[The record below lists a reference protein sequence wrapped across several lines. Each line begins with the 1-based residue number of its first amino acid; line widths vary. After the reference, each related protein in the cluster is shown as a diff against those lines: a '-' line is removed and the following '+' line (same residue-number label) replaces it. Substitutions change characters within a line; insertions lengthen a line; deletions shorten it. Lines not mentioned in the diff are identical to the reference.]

1 MSFRTVLRMVVV
13 LVGLG
18 SMAAPIRAA
27 TWVPLGPYGGDARSI
42 VADPRNSSH
51 LFMGTATGWVFESV
65 DGGNTWTRLA
75 QIGKR
80 NDLMIDRILTDP
92 MRPKR
97 LLVGAWIV
105 DHPDGGLFISD
116 DGGQT
121 WYDQAEMHGQSV
133 RSMTRSLSD
142 PNTL

>member
-1 MSFRTVLRMVVV
+1 MSLHSGLRIVVAI
-13 LVGLG
+13 VGLG
-18 SMAAPIRAA
+18 AMAAPTSAA
-27 TWVPLGPYGGDARSI
+27 TWFPLGPYGGDARSI
-42 VADPRNSSH
+42 VADQSNSSH
-51 LFMGTATGWVFESV
+51 LYMGTATGWVFESV
-65 DGGNTWTRLA
+65 DGGANWTRLA

-92 MRPKR
+92 TNPKR

-116 DGGQT
+116 DGGKT

-133 RSMTRSLSD
+133 RSLTRSLSD
-142 PNTL
+142 PNI